1 MKTVGVRSVGYPAF
15 VTKHGVHLVGF
26 ETSGENIPVVDFDV
40 R

>member
-1 MKTVGVRSVGYPAF
+1 MKTVGVRPMGYPAF

-26 ETSGENIPVVDFDV
+26 ETSGENIPVVEFDV